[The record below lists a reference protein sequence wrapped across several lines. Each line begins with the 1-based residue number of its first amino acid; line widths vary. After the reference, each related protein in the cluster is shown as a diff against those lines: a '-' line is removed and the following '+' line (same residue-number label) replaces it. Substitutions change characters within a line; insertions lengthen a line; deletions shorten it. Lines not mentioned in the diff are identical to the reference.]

1 MQKDCSSILQCS
13 AEKVLLFSKNG
24 YSIKECKKCGHRFT
38 QSQNVNNHLESVYS
52 DSYFYEGKAGYP
64 NYLNEKELLQKAG
77 RKYATIISK
86 YTEVGKVIDIGCAA
100 GFILK
105 GFEDKG
111 WQCSGI
117 EPNES
122 MASYGRNQLKLNII
136 TGGIESFQPI
146 EKYDLVT
153 LIEVIGAFYDLDKAM
168 SNISKLLNQNGLV
181 LVESMDMNSTVA
193 RIFGKSWHEY
203 CPPSVLHWF
212 SDKTLTQLFHYYGFE
227 LISKGYPVKRIKIN
241 HAISILE
248 ENLPNIFFIRWVLK
262 KLSQFLGKLT
272 ILYPPFDMKWY
283 IFKKV

>member
-24 YSIKECKKCGHRFT
+24 YSINECKKCGHRFT
-38 QSQNVNNHLESVYS
+38 QSQNVKNHLESVYS

-136 TGGIESFQPI
+136 TGGIESYQPV

-168 SNISKLLNQNGLV
+168 VNISKLLNKNGLV
-181 LVESMDMNSTVA
+181 LVESMDMNSIVA
-193 RIFGKSWHEY
+193 RIFGKGWHEY

-212 SDKTLTQLFHYYGFE
+212 SDKTLNQLFEFYGFE

-248 ENLPNIFFIRWVLK
+248 ENLPNKYIIRWFLK
-262 KLSQFLGKLT
+262 KFSQFLGKLT

-283 IFKKV
+283 IYKKV

>member
-77 RKYATIISK
+77 RKYAAIISK

-136 TGGIESFQPI
+136 TGGIESFQPV

-168 SNISKLLNQNGLV
+168 VNISKLLNQNGLV
-181 LVESMDMNSTVA
+181 LVESMDMNSIVA
-193 RIFGKSWHEY
+193 RMFGKSWHEY

-212 SDKTLTQLFHYYGFE
+212 SDKTLNQLFNFYGFE

-248 ENLPNIFFIRWVLK
+248 ENLPNVYIIRWILNK
-262 KLSQFLGKLT
+262 FSQFLGKLT